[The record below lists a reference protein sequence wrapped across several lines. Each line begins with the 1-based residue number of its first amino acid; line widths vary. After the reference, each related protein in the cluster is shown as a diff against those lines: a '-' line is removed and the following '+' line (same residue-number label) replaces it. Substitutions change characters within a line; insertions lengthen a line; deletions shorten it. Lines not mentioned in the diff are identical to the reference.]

1 MTATEAKRAT
11 LPKDAT
17 DPTPVTS
24 ATPAPVVGAMP
35 DTRTV
40 NFYDAD
46 PYLRFL
52 LARRLPAAERVAG
65 EDLLREL
72 GALVGNEIEDLA
84 AEADKQTPTLRPRNK
99 RGEPIDEIVP
109 SRAYRELEKLLY
121 GRFGLAA
128 LALRTGVAG
137 VPGRASLLLNDAL
150 VYVAAEGETGLFCP
164 LGMTRALA
172 RTLERFASAEIQAR
186 YLPRLTATDVK
197 QLYTGAMFMTEKQ
210 SGSDLGITATTARPS
225 TSHPG
230 MWELDGEKWFCS
242 NAGAH
247 VILTL
252 ARPEGA
258 PAGTRGLGLYLV
270 PRELEDGARNPYRIE
285 RLKDK
290 LGMRSFAS
298 GEVTFTGTLAY
309 QIGGPGQGWHQM
321 TEMLNV
327 TRLGCAGI
335 SAALTRRSFVEAL
348 THARGRVAFGRPLAE
363 APLMR
368 ELLLDLLLDAD
379 AFAALYFE
387 GVAQLQAADAG
398 DERARRAARALIPL
412 AKYHVSEEAQR
423 AVAVGMEVRGG
434 NAYIEEWPNARMLRD
449 VHVHAIWEGTGV
461 ISALDVTRA
470 LAREAAGETLFATLR
485 ERLEAA
491 AGVDVLVA
499 RAVAIAGRALD
510 RSERAIAA
518 AAERDPMERELLTR
532 RLARE
537 LARTVTAALLVEDGA
552 AQVAAGEGYRCVLQA
567 ARYLRREV
575 FPPRD
580 GRAVELDRAPLD
592 AFDALVDWRPALPAS
607 QAEPLLAA
615 LEASI

>member
-1 MTATEAKRAT
+1 MTATSAKRT
-11 LPKDAT
+11 SSPKHSA
-17 DPTPVTS
+17 PMP
-24 ATPAPVVGAMP
+24 ATPAPATPVAGAMP
-35 DTRTV
+35 DTRAV

-52 LARRLPAAERVAG
+52 LARRLPSEERAVGAKLLG
-65 EDLLREL
+65 EM
-72 GALVGNEIEDLA
+72 GALVGTVIEDLA
-84 AEADKQTPTLRPRNK
+84 AEADKQTPTLRQRNK
-99 RGEPIDEIVP
+99 RGERVDEIVP
-109 SRAYRELEKLLY
+109 SRAYRELERLLY

-128 LALRTGVAG
+128 LALRPGVAG
-137 VPGRASLLLNDAL
+137 LPGRASLLLNDAL

-172 RTLERFASAEIQAR
+172 RTLERFASPEIQAR
-186 YLPRLTATDVK
+186 YLPRLTATDVE

-210 SGSDLGITATTARPS
+210 SGSDLGITVTTAHPS

-247 VILTL
+247 LILTL

-258 PAGTRGLGLYLV
+258 AAGTRGLGLYLV
-270 PRELEDGARNPYRIE
+270 PRELPDGTRNPYRIE

-298 GEVTFTGTLAY
+298 GEVTFTATLAY

-348 THARGRVAFGRPLAE
+348 AHARGRVAFGRPLAE

-398 DERARRAARALIPL
+398 DERARRVARALTPL

-434 NAYIEEWPNARMLRD
+434 NAYIEDWPNARLLRD

-470 LAREAAGETLFATLR
+470 LAREAVGEALFATLR
-485 ERLEAA
+485 ERLA
-491 AGVDVLVA
+491 AGDKGDALVA
-499 RAVAIAGRALD
+499 RTIALAGRALD
-510 RSERAIAA
+510 RAERAIAA
-518 AAERDPMERELLTR
+518 AAACEPVERELLTR
-532 RLARE
+532 RLVRE
-537 LARTVTAALLVEDGA
+537 LARAVTAALLAEDGA

-575 FPPRD
+575 VPPRE
-580 GRAVELDRAPLD
+580 GRAAELDRAPLD
-592 AFDALVDWRPALPAS
+592 AFDALVDWEPALPAS
-607 QAEPLLAA
+607 LAEPLVAA
-615 LEASI
+615 LEASV

>member
-1 MTATEAKRAT
+1 MTATEAKRST
-11 LPKDAT
+11 
-17 DPTPVTS
+17 TS
-24 ATPAPVVGAMP
+24 RAAAPATPAAPVVGAMP
-35 DTRTV
+35 DTRAV

-52 LARRLPAAERVAG
+52 LARRLPADERAVGAA
-65 EDLLREL
+65 LLGEL
-72 GALVGNEIEDLA
+72 GALVGTTIEDLA
-84 AEADKQTPTLRPRNK
+84 AEADKQTPTLRQRNQ
-99 RGEPIDEIVP
+99 RGERVDEIVP

-121 GRFGLAA
+121 GRFALAA
-128 LALRTGVAG
+128 LALRPGVAG
-137 VPGRASLLLNDAL
+137 LTGRASLLLNDAL

-172 RTLERFASAEIQAR
+172 RTLERFASPAIQAR
-186 YLPRLTATDVK
+186 YLPRLTATDVE

-210 SGSDLGITATTARPS
+210 SGSDLGITATTARLS
-225 TSHPG
+225 TSRPG

-242 NAGAH
+242 NAGAD

-270 PRELEDGARNPYRIE
+270 PRELPDGTRNPYRLE

-298 GEVTFTGTLAY
+298 GEVTFTSTLAY
-309 QIGGPGQGWHQM
+309 QIGGPGAGWRQM

-335 SAALTRRSFVEAL
+335 CAALARRSFVEAL
-348 THARGRVAFGRPLAE
+348 THARGRVAFGRPLADL
-363 APLMR
+363 PLMR
-368 ELLLDLLLDAD
+368 EQLLDLLLDAD

-387 GVAQLQAADAG
+387 GVAQLQAADGG
-398 DERARRAARALIPL
+398 DERARRASRALTPL
-412 AKYHVSEEAQR
+412 AKYHVSEEAR
-423 AVAVGMEVRGG
+423 RVVAEGMEVRGG

-470 LAREAAGETLFATLR
+470 LAREGAGEALFAILH
-485 ERLEAA
+485 ERLAA
-491 AGVDVLVA
+491 AGGDPLVA
-499 RAVAIAGRALD
+499 RAAALAERALA

-518 AAERDPMERELLTR
+518 AAARDPVERELLTR
-532 RLARE
+532 RVVRALAR
-537 LARTVTAALLVEDGA
+537 AVTAALLVEDGA
-552 AQVAAGEGYRCVLQA
+552 AQVAVGEGYRCVLQA
-567 ARYLRREV
+567 VRYLRREV

-580 GRAVELDRAPLD
+580 GLATELDRAPLD
-592 AFDALVDWRPALPAS
+592 AFDALVDWRPALPAHL
-607 QAEPLLAA
+607 AEPLLTALAA
-615 LEASI
+615 SL

>member
-1 MTATEAKRAT
+1 
-11 LPKDAT
+11 
-17 DPTPVTS
+17 
-24 ATPAPVVGAMP
+24 MP
-35 DTRTV
+35 DTRAV

-52 LARRLPAAERVAG
+52 LARRLPEHERAMG
-65 EDLLREL
+65 EQLLCEL

-84 AEADKQTPTLRPRNK
+84 AEADRQTPTLRQRNK
-99 RGEPIDEIVP
+99 RGEPVDEIVP

-121 GRFGLAA
+121 GRFALAA
-128 LALRTGVAG
+128 LALRPGVAG
-137 VPGRASLLLNDAL
+137 LPDRASLLLNDAL

-172 RTLERFASAEIQAR
+172 RTLERFASPEIQAR
-186 YLPRLTATDVK
+186 YLPRLTATDVE

-225 TSHPG
+225 ASHPD
-230 MWELDGEKWFCS
+230 MWELDGDKWFCS

-252 ARPEGA
+252 ARPAGA

-270 PRELEDGARNPYRIE
+270 PRELPDGTRNPYRIE

-298 GEVTFTGTLAY
+298 GEVTFSGTLAY
-309 QIGGPGQGWHQM
+309 QIGGPGAGWRQM
-321 TEMLNV
+321 TEMLNT

-335 SAALTRRSFVEAL
+335 CAALARRSFVEAL

-363 APLMR
+363 LPLMR
-368 ELLLDLLLDAD
+368 EQLLDLLLDAD
-379 AFAALYFE
+379 AFAALYFA

-398 DERARRAARALIPL
+398 DERARRASRALTPL
-412 AKYHVSEEAQR
+412 AKYHVSEEAR
-423 AVAVGMEVRGG
+423 RVVAAGMEVRGG
-434 NAYIEEWPNARMLRD
+434 NAYIEDWPNARLLRD

-461 ISALDVTRA
+461 ISALDVARA
-470 LAREAAGETLFATLR
+470 LAREGAGEALFAILR
-485 ERLEAA
+485 ERLAAAA
-491 AGVDVLVA
+491 AGGDALVA
-499 RAVAIAGRALD
+499 RAAALAERALA

-518 AAERDPMERELLTR
+518 AAAREPVERELLTR
-532 RLARE
+532 RIVRE
-537 LARTVTAALLVEDGA
+537 LARAVTAALLVEDGA
-552 AQVAAGEGYRCVLQA
+552 AQVAAGAGYRCVLQA

-580 GRAVELDRAPLD
+580 GLAAELDRAPLD
-592 AFDALVDWRPALPAS
+592 AFDALVDWQPALPAH
-607 QAEPLLAA
+607 QVEPLLTA
-615 LEASI
+615 LEAS

>member
-1 MTATEAKRAT
+1 MTATEARSAT
-11 LPKDAT
+11 APQGAAT
-17 DPTPVTS
+17 TI
-24 ATPAPVVGAMP
+24 ATPAPVAGAMP
-35 DTRTV
+35 DTRAV

-46 PYLRFL
+46 PYLRLL
-52 LARRLPAAERVAG
+52 LARRLPADERAVG
-65 EDLLREL
+65 EALLREL
-72 GALVGNEIEDLA
+72 GGLVGTVIEDLA
-84 AEADKQTPTLRPRNK
+84 AEADKQTPTLRQRNH
-99 RGEPIDEIVP
+99 RGERVDEIVP

-128 LALRTGVAG
+128 LALRPGVAG
-137 VPGRASLLLNDAL
+137 LPGRASLLLNDAL
-150 VYVAAEGETGLFCP
+150 IYVAAEGETGLFCP

-172 RTLERFASAEIQAR
+172 RTLERFASPEIQAR
-186 YLPRLTATDVK
+186 YLPRLTATDVE

-225 TSHPG
+225 ASHPG
-230 MWELDGEKWFCS
+230 LWELDGEKWFCS

-270 PRELEDGARNPYRIE
+270 PRELADGTRNPYRIE

-298 GEVTFTGTLAY
+298 GEVTFAGTLAE
-309 QIGGPGQGWHQM
+309 QIGGPGEGWHQM

-335 SAALTRRSFVEAL
+335 CAALARRTFVEAL

-363 APLMR
+363 LPLMR
-368 ELLLDLLLDAD
+368 EQLLDLLLDAD

-387 GVAQLQAADAG
+387 GVAQLQAADGG
-398 DERARRAARALIPL
+398 DERARRVARALVPL
-412 AKYHVSEEAQR
+412 AKYHVSEEAR
-423 AVAVGMEVRGG
+423 RVVAEGMEVRGG

-461 ISALDVTRA
+461 ISALDVARA
-470 LAREAAGETLFATLR
+470 LAREGAGEALFATLR
-485 ERLEAA
+485 ERLAA
-491 AGVDVLVA
+491 ASAGGDALVA
-499 RAVAIAGRALD
+499 RAVALAERALA

-518 AAERDPMERELLTR
+518 AAAREPVERALLTR
-532 RLARE
+532 RVVRGLAR
-537 LARTVTAALLVEDGA
+537 AVTAALLVEDGA
-552 AQVAAGEGYRCVLQA
+552 AQAATGEGYRCVLQA

-580 GRAVELDRAPLD
+580 GLASELDRAPLN

-607 QAEPLLAA
+607 HAEPLVAA
-615 LEASI
+615 LEATV